1 MTVVVEL
8 HHIFT
13 VNNLDPD
20 KFEAEGSALM
30 DALLDL
36 EKAGACSDSAVSID
50 IGRRRIEIEV
60 VGVGDNFEE
69 AAERADSCIRTA
81 IHAVGGAT
89 PTWEPVTISEHRQ
102 LVDA

>member
-1 MTVVVEL
+1 MTVAVEL

-20 KFEAEGSALM
+20 KFEDEGSALM
-30 DALLDL
+30 DALLAL
-36 EKAGACSDSAVSID
+36 EKDDDCGDSAVSID
-50 IGRRRIEIEV
+50 VGRRRIEIEV
-60 VGVGDNFEE
+60 VGFGDNFED
-69 AAERADSCIRTA
+69 AAERADSCIRAA